1 MARIINKTIASATI
15 HYFIP
20 SKPFEV
26 DENGMPKANETL
38 FVDGNPSPNKARI
51 LGEKAFKTKNL
62 MVVSIEVDETKL
74 KVEPMVFL
82 AHSDVCEDGVSYSRE
97 FVTQQFEYTR
107 IWGFCFED
115 GNMKPFEA
123 TYEGKTTA
131 NKLLNY
137 VRETHGQTAVIT
149 NSEVCT
155 ERRYMPRSKYLEL
168 AQ

>member
-15 HYFIP
+15 RYFIP

-26 DENGMPKANETL
+26 DENGMPKPNETL
-38 FVDGNPSPNKARI
+38 FVDGNPSQNKARI

-74 KVEPMVFL
+74 KVDPLVFL
-82 AHSDVCEDGVSYSRE
+82 AHSDVCEDGATYSRE
-97 FVTQQFEYTR
+97 YVTQQFEYTR
-107 IWGFCFED
+107 IWGFTFED
-115 GNMKPFEA
+115 GAMKPFEM

-137 VRETHGQTAVIT
+137 VREKYSQAAVIT

-155 ERRYMPRSKYLEL
+155 ERRYMTRAKYLEL